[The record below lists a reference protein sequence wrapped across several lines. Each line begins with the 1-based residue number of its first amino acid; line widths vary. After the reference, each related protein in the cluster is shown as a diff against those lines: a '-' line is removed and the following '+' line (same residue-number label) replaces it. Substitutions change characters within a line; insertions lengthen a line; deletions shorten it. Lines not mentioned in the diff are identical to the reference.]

1 MESLTDQLLPIA
13 REVLRDAKIKEARSG
28 EQGIWLKS
36 SILEVYERY
45 AAVFPIIIDQ
55 SGLRTAIAIYSS
67 DSMTDEGN
75 RKLLLGLLYNI
86 LKEVGLMDKENCDS
100 LIEAILDDKDG
111 YLTTHYE
118 EYLIQAAIALKRA
131 MRTFSLIK
139 N

>member
-28 EQGIWLKS
+28 EQGIWLKN
-36 SILEVYERY
+36 SIIEVYERY
-45 AAVFPIIIDQ
+45 ATAFPIIIDQ
-55 SGLRTAIAIYSS
+55 SGLRTAVAIYSS
-67 DSMTDEGN
+67 EREIGEGN

-86 LKEVGLMDKENCDS
+86 LNEAGLMDRENSDS

-111 YLTTHYE
+111 DLTTHYE
-118 EYLIQAAIALKRA
+118 EFLIQAAIALKRA